1 MSDANR
7 SQTVLG
13 PDCKISGDLVLEND
27 ALIEGRFS
35 GTLRVTGTL
44 EVAESAT
51 IEGTV
56 LVGALVL
63 SGKAVADVVAEGSV
77 ELTPGAS
84 MRGRVYTGQLNIAD
98 GADFEGGIHIG
109 PRALDAAAELINAA
123 TSSSQGSTS
132 APVVQTSSESADA
145 VLQRR
150 RQRGIGNGHRPPV
163 TNGAGHE

>member
-1 MSDANR
+1 MADANR

-27 ALIEGRFS
+27 AVIEGRFS
-35 GTLRVTGTL
+35 GTLRVSGTL
-44 EVAESAT
+44 EVAESAV
-51 IEGTV
+51 IEGMV
-56 LVGALVL
+56 LAGALVL
-63 SGKAVADVVAEGSV
+63 SGQAVADVVAERSV

-84 MRGRVYTGQLNIAD
+84 MRGRVYTGQLSVAD

-109 PRALDAAAELINAA
+109 PRALDAAADLIDAA
-123 TSSSQGSTS
+123 S
-132 APVVQTSSESADA
+132 AGDSAGPSVQTSGETADA

-150 RQRGIGNGHRPPV
+150 RPRGLGNGHRPV